1 MTFFTGEPVCVW
13 PAQAILGEGTVWSV
27 RHQSLFW
34 VDIYGCKLHQ
44 YNPKTLEKKS
54 WLLEHQITAV
64 TERADSPKLL
74 VSLRRHLAFFDL
86 QSGELELLV
95 EPEAGKYAK
104 NRFNDGKCDAMG
116 NFWCGTMNDDQDAAS
131 GSFYVYTP
139 EQSIECKTE
148 GYVVTNGPCW
158 SLDNKTMFMSASS
171 EARIYAFDYD
181 IQTRAISNKRIW
193 LAFAEGDGYPD
204 GMNVDKA
211 GRLWVAHWAGGC
223 VTCHDPV
230 TANELARIKLP
241 TSNVTN
247 CAFGGEDMSTLF
259 ITTARSEL
267 SEDLLA
273 SQPHAG
279 DLFCVKMNHPGQE
292 ANKFQG

>member
-1 MTFFTGEPVCVW
+1 MTFFSGEPVCVW
-13 PAQAILGEGTVWSV
+13 PAQAILGEGTVWSA

-95 EPEAGKYAK
+95 EPEAGTYAK

-158 SLDNKTMFMSASS
+158 SLDNKTMFMSASA

-193 LAFAEGDGYPD
+193 LAFADGDGYPD
-204 GMNVDKA
+204 GMTVDKA

-223 VTCHDPV
+223 VTCHAPV

-267 SEDLLA
+267 SEELLA

-279 DLFCVKMNHPGQE
+279 DLFCVNMNHPGQP
-292 ANKFQG
+292 ANNFQG